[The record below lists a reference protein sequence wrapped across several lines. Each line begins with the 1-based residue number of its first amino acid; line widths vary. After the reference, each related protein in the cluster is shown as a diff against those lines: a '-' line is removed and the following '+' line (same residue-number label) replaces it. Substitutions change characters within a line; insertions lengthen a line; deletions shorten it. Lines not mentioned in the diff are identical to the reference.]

1 MSVGSLTSQRS
12 MALRPC
18 KASWD
23 LGSLV
28 KWKDTAWMDRT
39 GKGERERRGKV
50 NDRIRME
57 LLLTFYCFFRSL
69 SVCHGDH
76 LALRKN
82 AMFRQYWRAVNYFV
96 VKLSDPTRRK
106 YFFPVSEA
114 EWVMHLIVMCHQLCQ
129 TRLSNKTW
137 CVAHTSSR
145 TLKSFIPL
153 MMLCTGFVWETC
165 FLLYLL
171 ASQWSKW
178 QECDLDWEWDS
189 TSRSQLIHYSHEV
202 RDRTKQGSKSGGRE
216 WKQRNSQNV
225 IR

>member
-1 MSVGSLTSQRS
+1 MMSVGSLTSQRS

-129 TRLSNKTW
+129 TRLSNKT
-137 CVAHTSSR
+137 
-145 TLKSFIPL
+145 
-153 MMLCTGFVWETC
+153 
-165 FLLYLL
+165 
-171 ASQWSKW
+171 
-178 QECDLDWEWDS
+178 
-189 TSRSQLIHYSHEV
+189 
-202 RDRTKQGSKSGGRE
+202 
-216 WKQRNSQNV
+216 
-225 IR
+225 